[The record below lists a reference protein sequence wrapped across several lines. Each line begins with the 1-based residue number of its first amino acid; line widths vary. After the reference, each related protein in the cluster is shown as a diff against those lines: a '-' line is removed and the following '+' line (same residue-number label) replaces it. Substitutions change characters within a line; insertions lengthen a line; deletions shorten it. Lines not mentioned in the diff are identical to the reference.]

1 MAKNNHLLYHVYAN
15 VVYNESYLSK
25 RHQHNYYELYYLI
38 NGRRIYS
45 ARGKEYE
52 VLQDAVTL
60 TKPNVPHATRGGT
73 FSRYV
78 IYFSESFLALYFKE
92 DYVKKLLQCF
102 DKDIIR
108 LKNSNRVRILME
120 SMLKHYNLADYD
132 MFSLTLANILV
143 ELGRISENDNENFT
157 DVKHDSLI
165 SKVISY
171 LNVNAAEIKSLDEIA
186 SRFFISKYY
195 LSRLFKQVMRT
206 TIFDY
211 IANCKLN
218 KAIRC
223 LQHTDKT
230 VNEIALECGFNSTAY
245 FCKIFR
251 SAMGVTPG
259 RYRIILKEEGERPF
273 QD

>member
-1 MAKNNHLLYHVYAN
+1 MLHVVNHP
-15 VVYNESYLSK
+15 
-25 RHQHNYYELYYLI
+25 LI
-38 NGRRIYS
+38 TMKLNKMRDETTNTKDFR
-45 ARGKEYE
+45 
-52 VLQDAVTL
+52 TL
-60 TKPNVPHATRGGT
+60 
-73 FSRYV
+73 
-78 IYFSESFLALYFKE
+78 
-92 DYVKKLLQCF
+92 
-102 DKDIIR
+102 
-108 LKNSNRVRILME
+108 
-120 SMLKHYNLADYD
+120 
-132 MFSLTLANILV
+132 
-143 ELGRISENDNENFT
+143 
-157 DVKHDSLI
+157 
-165 SKVISY
+165 
-171 LNVNAAEIKSLDEIA
+171 LDEIA

-195 LSRLFKQVMRT
+195 LSRLFKQVTRT